1 MEQVLTKGKEGSLH
15 FWVTEQWSVKMFL
28 LTSLNRA
35 VLDGAASSLPIPFGS
50 DCPSTSYYGLLTAST
65 YDSAW
70 GLSLVSNRGQGLL
83 LPFRV
88 AFFSKACVYAQLLQS
103 CLTLCDPMNC
113 SLPGF
118 SGHGILQAR
127 IMEWVAISYSKGSSW
142 PRDQTCVSCVS
153 CIAGKFFTH
162 WATWEG
168 PFFSNRGESHP

>member
-1 MEQVLTKGKEGSLH
+1 
-15 FWVTEQWSVKMFL
+15 MFL
-28 LTSLNRA
+28 LISLNRA
-35 VLDGAASSLPIPFGS
+35 VVDGAVSGLPIPFGS
-50 DCPSTSYYGLLTAST
+50 DCPSASCYGLLTAST
-65 YDSAW
+65 YDSAR

-127 IMEWVAISYSKGSSW
+127 ILEWVAISYSKRSSW

-153 CIAGKFFTH
+153 CIAGTFFTH
-162 WATWEG
+162 WATWGG